1 MIFRKA
7 CKSDIDVIAGIYSDI
22 HTQEEAGRVVIG
34 WDRAIY
40 PTRQTAEQ
48 SLQREDLFVAEE
60 NGQIAGCAI
69 INQQQVKEYADGNW
83 RFSVPDEEIMV
94 LHTLVISPKA
104 ARRGVGSAF
113 VDFYENYAM
122 EHGCR
127 YLRMDTNE
135 KNTVARTLYK
145 KLGYEERGIVPCVFH
160 GITGVGLVLLEKGL

>member
-60 NGQIAGCAI
+60 NGQIVGCAI